1 MNVYSRIG
9 LVSAMAFA
17 GTITASAF
25 ANAPA
30 STTALTASLAS
41 VSTSEPYSLRNG
53 IGRYLAVHF
62 LPAPG
67 SPSDASA
74 NADFVKSYVRA
85 STALAGV
92 REVFVLEAGPEE
104 AKQWST
110 QLGDNR
116 PDLYIDP
123 MGALAAELHLA
134 GTGGASL
141 SVPATIVFDTSGA
154 ELFRQVGT
162 ARHDHLTYVAF
173 EQKISKATESPSLRE
188 YNLPKSVRLA
198 VDGYDVVAYF
208 TQSKAVKGRPAFTST
223 YRGVKY
229 QFSSEESRAAF
240 AKDPEKYLPTY
251 GGWCASAMGAK
262 GTKVEIDPT
271 NFKVSEGRLF
281 LFYKDFFSDALKDW
295 NKHDKEWEPAADVN
309 WKKLSGEDAQNPAK

>member
-9 LVSAMAFA
+9 LVSALAFA

-25 ANAPA
+25 ADTPV
-30 STTALTASLAS
+30 STTSLSSTITS

-62 LPAPG
+62 LPAPS
-67 SPSDASA
+67 SPADATA
-74 NADFVKSYVRA
+74 NADFVKSYARA
-85 STALAGV
+85 ATTLAGV
-92 REVFVLEAGPEE
+92 REVFVLESGPEQ

-110 QLGDNR
+110 QLGENT

-123 MGALAAELHLA
+123 VGSLAAELHLV
-134 GTGGASL
+134 GGASL
-141 SVPATIVFDTSGA
+141 SVPTTIVFDTTGT

-162 ARHDHLTYVAF
+162 ARHDHLTFATF
-173 EQKISKATESPSLRE
+173 EQKLSKATESPGIRE
-188 YNLPKSVRLA
+188 YNLSKVPRLA

-208 TQSKAVKGRPAFTST
+208 TENKAVMGKPAFTST

-229 QFSSEESRAAF
+229 QFSSEERRAAF

-271 NFKVSEGRLF
+271 NFKVEGGRLF

-295 NKHDKEWEPAADVN
+295 NKQEKEWEPAADVN
-309 WKKLSGEDAQNPAK
+309 WKKLSGEDAQKPAK